1 METKYEFRSVKEK
14 IKMKY
19 GVLKFEENADI
30 DADVIVPERD
40 FGFIKWGLFNFITER
55 YKILW
60 KSEIY
65 S

>member
-1 METKYEFRSVKEK
+1 
-14 IKMKY
+14 MKY
-19 GVLKFEENADI
+19 GVLKYEENADI